1 MTVNSGTER
10 DVFITFI
17 KQILVPNL
25 WEGATVVMDNLPAH
39 KVKEVSLLI
48 EKAGSKLLYLSPYSP
63 DFNPIEN
70 CWSKIKEYLR
80 GIAARSRED
89 LEVSESISSR
99 ISNTN

>member
-1 MTVNSGTER
+1 
-10 DVFITFI
+10 
-17 KQILVPNL
+17 
-25 WEGATVVMDNLPAH
+25 MDNLPAH
-39 KVKEVSLLI
+39 KVKEVSKLI

-89 LEVSESISSR
+89 LEVSLVKALELVTQTDIR
-99 ISNTN
+99 NWFTHCCYCT